1 MGKRGDDARSA
12 LIETAERLFAERG
25 VEAVSLRDVSA
36 AAGQRNHSA
45 AQYHFGDRAGLIAA
59 VYEARMSVV
68 NERRLGLL
76 AQLDER
82 GPCADLTALV
92 EVFVAPLVG
101 VVAETAGWYGRFVA
115 QLRWDA
121 FGADVLAG
129 LPSAVSARDV
139 LRPGGPVPASPAGL
153 GASQPGG
160 TAHHARLRHDRGLGV
175 GPGSPA
181 APRALGRSVGRRA
194 RHHGCELARG
204 ACRFTSYL
212 FSTRRPARL
221 IGVNSC

>member
-76 AQLDER
+76 AQLDQRET
-82 GPCADLTALV
+82 CADLPALV

-139 LRPGGPVPASPAGL
+139 LGRVDRCLRHLPVSVRRSRVEQLITLVFGTIAGWEWARDRQRPPGLSAGLLVAELVATGVSVLEAPVASPRT
-153 GASQPGG
+153 SS
-160 TAHHARLRHDRGLGV
+160 RLV
-175 GPGSPA
+175 
-181 APRALGRSVGRRA
+181 ALRD
-194 RHHGCELARG
+194 
-204 ACRFTSYL
+204 
-212 FSTRRPARL
+212 
-221 IGVNSC
+221 